1 MFEFGLLY
9 ILEKL
14 RKKSLDVLDIV
25 SIVNH
30 IVGENTLDNIEY
42 SYADYNS
49 DLYVEVLDIVGMVN
63 SILSE

>member
-1 MFEFGLLY
+1 MGDVNQDG
-9 ILEKL
+9 
-14 RKKSLDVLDIV
+14 SLDVLDIV

-49 DLYVEVLDIVGMVN
+49 DLYVDVLDIVGMVN